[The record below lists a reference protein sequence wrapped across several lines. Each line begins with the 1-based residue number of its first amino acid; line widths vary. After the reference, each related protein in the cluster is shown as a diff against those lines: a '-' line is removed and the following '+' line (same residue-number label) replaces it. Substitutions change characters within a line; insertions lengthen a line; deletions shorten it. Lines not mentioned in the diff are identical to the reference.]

1 MLEAPELWLAVDLIL
16 VAGASAWVLATSE
29 QRSSGQTLSWL
40 LAFLLLP
47 VAGVLLYITL
57 GYRGFRLRKRLRS
70 SAERLRDRG
79 RIQPG
84 VPTDKDLNSVF
95 ALAENLTGIPA
106 RGIRSFQLHDDAY
119 SAYGSLAEAIRSATT
134 SIDLEYY
141 IFQPDETGLSF
152 RQLLIERARA
162 GVQCR
167 LLYDAVGSYRLR
179 SQFLGPLQDAG
190 VQVEAFAP
198 VRLSRLWSFHYR
210 NHRKIAVIDG
220 RVGFLGSQN
229 IGNEY
234 LGWKNRNRSCRD
246 ILIRFEGSAVQ
257 ELSSIFE
264 DDWELASAAGP
275 SVGKKTARSALPTS
289 ESNDISLSILPTGPD
304 EKRHSLEMILCTLLT
319 QAKKEVRVVTPYF
332 IPSLPL
338 RLALAATAHRGVG
351 VKILLPK
358 SSDQLLVDL
367 AGRSVIPSLANS
379 GVEFFE
385 YDQSFL
391 HAKLILVDQELA
403 LVGSA
408 NMDERSFRLNWECS
422 ALISG
427 RDAILAADS
436 SVSALLSASRPIRE
450 VSKPGFLRR
459 ILHGILHLT
468 FPLL

>member
-1 MLEAPELWLAVDLIL
+1 MIETPALWLALDLIL

-47 VAGVLLYITL
+47 VAGVFLYITL

-70 SAERLRDRG
+70 SAERLKDGLRRQTASDR
-79 RIQPG
+79 RKETSP
-84 VPTDKDLNSVF
+84 VL
-95 ALAENLTGIPA
+95 ALAENLTGIRA
-106 RGIRSFQLHDDAY
+106 RGLRKFQLHDEAY
-119 SAYGSLAEAIRSATT
+119 SSYGALAEAIRSATT

-152 RQLLIERARA
+152 RKLLIDRAKA
-162 GVQCR
+162 GVRCR

-179 SQFLGPLQDAG
+179 SEFLTPLRDAG
-190 VQVEAFAP
+190 VRVEAFAP

-220 RVGFLGSQN
+220 KIGFLGSQN

-234 LGWKNRNRSCRD
+234 LGWKNRNRSWRD
-246 ILIRFEGSAVQ
+246 ILIQFEGSAVR

-264 DDWELASAAGP
+264 DDWALASNAGP
-275 SVGKKTARSALPTS
+275 SPDRVSSGNAVPTS
-289 ESNDISLSILPTGPD
+289 ELDAITLAILPTGPD
-304 EKRHSLEMILCTLLT
+304 EKRHSLEMILTTLLA
-319 QAKKEVRVVTPYF
+319 QAREEVRVITPYF
-332 IPSLPL
+332 VPSLPL
-338 RLALAATAHRGVG
+338 RLALTATAQRGVR

-358 SSDQLLVDL
+358 SSDQPLVDL
-367 AGRSVIPSLANS
+367 AGRSVIPSLAKS
-379 GVEFFE
+379 GIEFFE
-385 YDQSFL
+385 YNQSFL
-391 HAKLILVDQELA
+391 HAKLIQVDQDLA

-427 RDAILAADS
+427 KEATVAVDA
-436 SVSALLSASRPIRE
+436 SVSALLSSSRPIRE
-450 VSKPGFLRR
+450 DSNPGFPRR
-459 ILHGILHLT
+459 VLHGLLHLA